1 MSETSTPHPAHLAI
15 NLQRECVQMKVRRE
29 TLRAEASELRK
40 QAKTA
45 VLKADAFA
53 MRAKAKPLSDEAQTI
68 KVQMGKTSKAFLEQ
82 AQHAHALLTKR
93 MPDGWCQWG
102 VVKTRAY
109 ATCLDIEATQLQ
121 RVHPAPAVVAM
132 ALQHVL
138 SHESWTD
145 HTMAQLATTKA
156 NAKEIPLN

>member
-45 VLKADAFA
+45 PLKAAFA
-53 MRAKAKPLSDEAQTI
+53 MRAKAKPLSGEAQTI

-82 AQHAHALLTKR
+82 AQHAHSLLTKR

-109 ATCLDIEATQLQ
+109 ATCLDIVATQLQ

-156 NAKEIPLN
+156 NAKEIPLQ

>member
-15 NLQRECVQMKVRRE
+15 NLQRECMQMKVRRE

-40 QAKTA
+40 QAKTVA
-45 VLKADAFA
+45 LKSDAFA
-53 MRAKAKPLSDEAQTI
+53 MRAKAKPLSDEAQTL
-68 KVQMGKTSKAFLEQ
+68 KVQMGKTSKAFLEHAQQ
-82 AQHAHALLTKR
+82 AHTLLTKR
-93 MPDGWCQWG
+93 MPEGWCQWG

-109 ATCLDIEATQLQ
+109 ATCLDIVATQLQ

-138 SHESWTD
+138 SHESWSD

-156 NAKEIPLN
+156 NAKEIPLH